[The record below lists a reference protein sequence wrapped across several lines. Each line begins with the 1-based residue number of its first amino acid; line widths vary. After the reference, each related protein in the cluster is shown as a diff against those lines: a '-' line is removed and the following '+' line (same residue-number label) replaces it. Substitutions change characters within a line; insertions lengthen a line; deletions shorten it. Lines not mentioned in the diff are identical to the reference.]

1 MQRTFTDSNRI
12 DKEIKLI
19 IELKEIKQ
27 EFKT

>member
-1 MQRTFTDSNRI
+1 MQQTFTDSNRI

-19 IELKEIKQ
+19 IKLKEIKQ